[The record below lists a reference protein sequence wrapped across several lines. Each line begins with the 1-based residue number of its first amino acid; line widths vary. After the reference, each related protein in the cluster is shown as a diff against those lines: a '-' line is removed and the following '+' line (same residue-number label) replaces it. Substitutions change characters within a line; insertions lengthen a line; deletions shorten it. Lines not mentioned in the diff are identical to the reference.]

1 MSDTTRGRE
10 SEERGNESK
19 EALEKR
25 GNESKEALEREREN
39 KRQRMREGGAVSE
52 ITIREKAR

>member
-1 MSDTTRGRE
+1 MSDTTSGRE
-10 SEERGNESK
+10 RERGSESK